1 MKRYSFHSLL
11 PVEEISLRFQV
22 RDDGE
27 KQIEKEKN
35 YEISKQKIVRSIE
48 SNVWNDPSTLHVC
61 IKKKKLKKKLTSENQ
76 QKEYTDNWQH

>member
-48 SNVWNDPSTLHVC
+48 SNV
-61 IKKKKLKKKLTSENQ
+61 
-76 QKEYTDNWQH
+76 